1 MRFFLKSKSHLKI
14 NKKIRQLF
22 NFPTKSRFNSKN
34 GISSEIKD
42 ELGSVQIENIKMNYK
57 IKEANEH

>member
-1 MRFFLKSKSHLKI
+1 M
-14 NKKIRQLF
+14 
-22 NFPTKSRFNSKN
+22 FNSKN